1 MTTPATATPLL
12 SAHNLSVSLGGRS
25 ILQDVSLQLNAGEI
39 VSLIGPNGAGKTTLL
54 RTLLGLLM
62 PDKGHVTRTPG
73 LRLGYVP
80 QRLNI
85 DPLLPLDVESFLML
99 WPGAS
104 SAHIEGCLEICQA
117 KHLIKRPLQ
126 RLSGGEYQRVLLARA
141 LLNAPNLLVL
151 DEPAQALDV
160 HGQATLYSLIG
171 ALAKSTGCGVFIVSH
186 DLHVV
191 MRETDR
197 VICLHQHI
205 CCQGRP
211 DEVGRDPA
219 YAALFGGD
227 AKAFALYH
235 HHHNHHHD

>member
-1 MTTPATATPLL
+1 MTELLL
-12 SAHNLSVSLGGRS
+12 SARNVSVSLGGRS
-25 ILQDVSLQLNAGEI
+25 ILQDVSLELHAGEI

-54 RTLLGLLM
+54 RTLLRLVAPQRGQ
-62 PDKGHVTRTPG
+62 VRWTPG

-80 QRLNI
+80 QRLSI
-85 DPLLPLDVESFLML
+85 DPLLPLDVESFLGL
-99 WPGAS
+99 WPGATP
-104 SAHIEGCLEICQA
+104 AHIKGCLELCEA
-117 KHLIKRPLQ
+117 GHLSRRPLQ

-141 LLNAPNLLVL
+141 LLNAPTLLVL

-160 HGQATLYSLIG
+160 HGQATLYALIG
-171 ALAKSTGCGVFIVSH
+171 ALARSTGCGVFIVSH

-235 HHHNHHHD
+235 HHHDHHHG